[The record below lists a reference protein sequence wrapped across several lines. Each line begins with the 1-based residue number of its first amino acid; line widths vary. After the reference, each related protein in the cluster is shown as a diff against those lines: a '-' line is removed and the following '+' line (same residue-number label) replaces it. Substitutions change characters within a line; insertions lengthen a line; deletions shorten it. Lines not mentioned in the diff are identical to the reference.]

1 VLKEKGFSVVP
12 QVGVAGFFLDL
23 AVKHPTEP
31 GKYLLGIECDGAS
44 YHSGRSARDRDR
56 LRQEILEKL
65 GWKIHR
71 IWSTDWFKN
80 RPNEIR
86 RLIDYIDSLLSG
98 DPNYRRIADRANI
111 EESLRKQLIDL
122 RDRELRAAFPDS
134 PAENGLLRKK
144 MLERFV
150 AARPTSKDEWFR
162 AFSTDMR
169 TNTDSRQVHQY
180 LERVLEIIRA
190 SHD

>member
-1 VLKEKGFSVVP
+1 M
-12 QVGVAGFFLDL
+12 
-23 AVKHPTEP
+23 
-31 GKYLLGIECDGAS
+31 
-44 YHSGRSARDRDR
+44 
-56 LRQEILEKL
+56 
-65 GWKIHR
+65 
-71 IWSTDWFKN
+71 
-80 RPNEIR
+80 
-86 RLIDYIDSLLSG
+86 
-98 DPNYRRIADRANI
+98 
-111 EESLRKQLIDL
+111 
-122 RDRELRAAFPDS
+122 AAFPDS